1 MKKALIIM
9 TSLMLLAG
17 CSQTEN
23 APEQSTTKY
32 TDIETRQVQT
42 AEDTETVTETDMSY
56 AETEEEEVELP
67 FHNEA
72 KYKVY
77 KKTTYSDN
85 SSYIDI
91 KTYDEHDNVILRES
105 YDGEGEFSHIKESAY
120 EYDGDGNVVKQY
132 ESIDDY
138 YVSEYENGRKIR
150 YIHYYKGEI
159 SFELTHEYYPN
170 GDYKCGWFSYDGDEP
185 FMWSYYEYEYDENG
199 RHSICRE
206 LTDEGV
212 PMNTDYYTYDESG
225 NVAEKVIIKN
235 SDYYVDLDE
244 SRAVR
249 RYKWTYDD
257 NGNQL
262 TSVITYESLDG
273 VVSMEDVTEFKY
285 DEQDR
290 LVSETLYHN
299 GEFDMVTEY
308 TYEDIN

>member
-1 MKKALIIM
+1 MIH
-9 TSLMLLAG
+9 
-17 CSQTEN
+17 
-23 APEQSTTKY
+23 
-32 TDIETRQVQT
+32 IE
-42 AEDTETVTETDMSY
+42 
-56 AETEEEEVELP
+56 
-67 FHNEA
+67 H
-72 KYKVY
+72 K
-77 KKTTYSDN
+77 
-85 SSYIDI
+85 
-91 KTYDEHDNVILRES
+91 
-105 YDGEGEFSHIKESAY
+105 
-120 EYDGDGNVVKQY
+120 
-132 ESIDDY
+132 
-138 YVSEYENGRKIR
+138 
-150 YIHYYKGEI
+150 
-159 SFELTHEYYPN
+159 
-170 GDYKCGWFSYDGDEP
+170 
-185 FMWSYYEYEYDENG
+185 
-199 RHSICRE
+199 
-206 LTDEGV
+206 
-212 PMNTDYYTYDESG
+212 